1 MTRSEAV
8 GALSPSHIKFDV
20 ATLFFPDALQLD
32 VVMIKRETA
41 WIGDVH
47 GFHRDDDIVASEIDR
62 ARPSITETVLPG
74 ELRRVSVDF
83 ACASRIRRGVVAI
96 GIGRVE
102 CNLERVSDL
111 MNAELEHALSIQKF
125 LVHEFAL
132 IFGWSRGH
140 DCSNCG
146 QRNHRERKEMSFHK
160 RRFKQIASSKSM
172 NRDASFTPS
181 SRAKMPVRL
190 GPRDPAGKALR

>member
-1 MTRSEAV
+1 MTRIEAV

-83 ACASRIRRGVVAI
+83 ACASRIRRGAVAI
-96 GIGRVE
+96 GVGRIE
-102 CNLERVSDL
+102 CNLERAANL
-111 MNAELEHALSIQKF
+111 MNAELKHPLSIQKF
-125 LVHEFAL
+125 LVHKFA
-132 IFGWSRGH
+132 IKFRRSGGH
-140 DCSNCG
+140 DDPDRG
-146 QRNHRERKEMSFHK
+146 QSNHRERKRVFFHK
-160 RRFKQIASSKSM
+160 RRFKRVASKKSM
-172 NRDASFTPS
+172 KS
-181 SRAKMPVRL
+181 
-190 GPRDPAGKALR
+190 